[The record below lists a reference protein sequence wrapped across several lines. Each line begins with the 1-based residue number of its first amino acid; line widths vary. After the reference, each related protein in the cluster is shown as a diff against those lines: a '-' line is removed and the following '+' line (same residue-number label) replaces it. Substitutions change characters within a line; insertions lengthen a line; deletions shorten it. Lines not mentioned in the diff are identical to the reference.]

1 MAPCS
6 TGSCVTD
13 GVRVVVI
20 AVGNPSRGDDALGPL
35 LFERIVQS
43 FSDVVAV
50 ADFQLQIEH
59 ALLLEEADLVLF
71 ADAATGLEAPCRLSE
86 IHADRA
92 ATPLSHALSPQ
103 AVLGVFERITRRNA
117 PPAFV
122 LGLRATRCDLGTMPS
137 PQGCEA
143 LECGWRFARALLAD
157 ARAGRW
163 RALVAAAREAVVRP

>member
-1 MAPCS
+1 MAMAPCS

-103 AVLGVFERITRRNA
+103 AVLGVFERIGA
-117 PPAFV
+117 GPSPPAFV
-122 LGLRATRCDLGTMPS
+122 LAMRAVRFDLGQAPS
-137 PQGCEA
+137 RAAHEA
-143 LECGWRFARALLAD
+143 LDAAWRFARELLAN
-157 ARAGRW
+157 RRVQRW
-163 RALVAAAREAVVRP
+163 RALAEAARIRQ

>member
-1 MAPCS
+1 M
-6 TGSCVTD
+6 TD

-35 LFERIVQS
+35 LLERIAAR
-43 FSDVVAV
+43 FGDVVAV

-59 ALLLEEADLVLF
+59 ALLLEEAELALF
-71 ADAATGLEAPCRLSE
+71 IDAATGLDAPCAFDE
-86 IHADRA
+86 ISAERA
-92 ATPLSHALSPQ
+92 ATPLTHALAPQ